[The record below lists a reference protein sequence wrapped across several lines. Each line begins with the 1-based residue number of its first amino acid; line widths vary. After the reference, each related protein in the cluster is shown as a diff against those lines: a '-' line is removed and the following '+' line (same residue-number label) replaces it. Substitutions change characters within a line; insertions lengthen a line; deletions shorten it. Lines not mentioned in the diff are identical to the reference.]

1 MSRCDHCP
9 VTGELPCRAG
19 NFCAWAGVAEPDPV
33 HLRHI
38 IDVALQDAGRPLPV
52 QAAVSCNEPVVLTT
66 PIPLAG
72 DIVEAVAKRIGAAR
86 LAKWIEKH
94 VGVDCGCAGRR
105 DALNRLSEKLLKW
118 ANLRS

>member
-9 VTGELPCRAG
+9 VSGELPCRAG
-19 NFCAWAGVAEPDPV
+19 NFCAWVGVAEPDPV

-52 QAAVSCNEPVVLTT
+52 QAAVPCNEPVLLTT
-66 PIPLAG
+66 PFPLAG
-72 DIVEAVAKRIGAAR
+72 DLVEAVAKRIGAAR
-86 LAKWIEKH
+86 LAKWIEAKTGQPCH
-94 VGVDCGCAGRR
+94 CDARR